1 MLKLLNALGIIV
13 LLGVLYLIS
22 NNKKAV
28 NKKMVLK
35 ALAIQFVI
43 AFLLVK
49 FPIGRMLLQKVSD
62 VVTNVLSYGQEGLS
76 FVFGNLA
83 DSSMPTGSIFAI
95 QVLANI
101 VFTSALVAAL
111 YYLGVIG
118 FVVKLIGGAIGK
130 ILGTS
135 KVESFVAV
143 ANMFL
148 SQTESPILV
157 SKYLGKMTES
167 EMLLVLI
174 SGMGSMSASVLMG
187 YTGMGIPMEYLLIAG
202 ALVPL
207 GSIVVSKLIIPEKI
221 KETSTVKKS
230 VYNEGSDLLE
240 SEISATTEEEIDDI
254 NIDNKG
260 DNPNLISAISQ
271 GAGDGLNLALGIGA
285 SLIAVI
291 GLVALVNG
299 VLGVFGLS
307 LEKILSIL
315 FAPIGFFMG
324 VAKENILTAS
334 QLLGTRLVL
343 NEFVAFGQLGEILKT
358 LDYRTG
364 LMMAISVAGF
374 ANISSMG
381 VCISGISVFCPEKRG
396 LVAKLALR
404 GMIGGFC
411 VSLLSA
417 LIVGL
422 IV

>member
-28 NKKMVLK
+28 NKKMILK
-35 ALAIQFVI
+35 ALAIQFVL

-62 VVTNVLSYGQEGLS
+62 VVTNVLSYGQEGVS
-76 FVFGNLA
+76 FIFGNLA
-83 DSSMPTGSIFAI
+83 DSSMPTGSIFAV

-101 VFTSALVAAL
+101 IFTSALVAAL
-111 YYLGVIG
+111 YYLGIIG
-118 FVVKLIGGAIGK
+118 FVVKSIGGAIGK

-157 SKYLGKMTES
+157 SKYLGRMTES

-221 KETSTVKKS
+221 KQASTIQKTIE
-230 VYNEGSDLLE
+230 NEGSNLLE
-240 SEISATTEEEIDDI
+240 AEVSATTEEISDI

-285 SLIAVI
+285 SLIAII

-381 VCISGISVFCPEKRG
+381 VCISGISVFCPDKRG

-417 LIVGL
+417 LVVGL